1 MSEHTY
7 ESLNSMKV
15 GQLREIAKEINHTA
29 VDGYTRMKK
38 DELVQA
44 LCTALDIE
52 AHVHHEV
59 VGLNKAG
66 IKARIRE
73 LKVER
78 DQAEAAHDH
87 EKLKKLRR
95 QIRHHKHKLRKATV

>member
-1 MSEHTY
+1 MSEHTF

-44 LCTALDIE
+44 LCTALEIE
-52 AHVHHEV
+52 IPVQQETVEEGKTA
-59 VGLNKAG
+59 
-66 IKARIRE
+66 IKTRIRE
-73 LKVER
+73 LKAER
-78 DQAEAAHDH
+78 EKAEAAHDH

-95 QIRHHKHKLRKATV
+95 QIRHHKQKLRKATV

>member
-1 MSEHTY
+1 MSEHTF
-7 ESLNSMKV
+7 ESLSNMKV
-15 GQLREIAKEINHTA
+15 GQLRETAKEINHTA

-44 LCTALDIE
+44 LCTALEIE
-52 AHVHHEV
+52 VPVQEEV
-59 VGLNKAG
+59 AEEGKTA

-73 LKVER
+73 LKDER
-78 DQAEAAHDH
+78 DKAEAAHDH

-95 QIRHHKHKLRKATV
+95 QIRHHKQKLRKFTV